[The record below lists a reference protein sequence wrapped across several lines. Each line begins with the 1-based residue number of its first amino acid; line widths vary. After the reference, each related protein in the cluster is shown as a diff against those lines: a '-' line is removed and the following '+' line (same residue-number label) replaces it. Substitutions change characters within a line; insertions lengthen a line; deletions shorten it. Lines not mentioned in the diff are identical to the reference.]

1 MANYSFVVW
10 IALSTGLLLLFAY
23 AALINLRRRHMP
35 EVDLDEVVPYLLPVD
50 VKALAEAIDPNQDK
64 YLRHSCSAQE
74 YQKIQRKRNRLAA
87 EYLRRM
93 NHNAAL
99 LQRVGYGQLRS
110 SNSMVAEQAQEL
122 IDAGVHVRLYAFVG
136 LSVLF
141 LKRVWLFGS
150 LSLSRVSHFQNVTAN
165 SLVPA
170 YEALRS
176 KAEEL
181 TMLRN
186 TGFREA
192 LNQSL

>member
-1 MANYSFVVW
+1 
-10 IALSTGLLLLFAY
+10 
-23 AALINLRRRHMP
+23 MP

-50 VKALAEAIDPNQDK
+50 VKALAEAIDPIQDK

-150 LSLSRVSHFQNVTAN
+150 LSLSRVSHFQKVTAN

-181 TMLRN
+181 TMVRN